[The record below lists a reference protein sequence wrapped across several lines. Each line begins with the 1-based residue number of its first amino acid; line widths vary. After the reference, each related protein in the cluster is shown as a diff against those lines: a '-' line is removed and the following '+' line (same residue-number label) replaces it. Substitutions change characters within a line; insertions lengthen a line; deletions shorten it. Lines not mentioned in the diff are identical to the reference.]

1 MELSVCAV
9 VRVRVRETKPNQT
22 DPNRTEA
29 KRSKG
34 TVPKDLIQTS
44 SLFDKDEIHTYI
56 DST

>member
-9 VRVRVRETKPNQT
+9 VRVRVRVRETK
-22 DPNRTEA
+22 PNRTEA